1 MRAPNM
7 KRPCWLISLLMAFA
21 CCTAG
26 ACRFNV
32 RDLGFADLDLQHY
45 RLFYFVSTNESP
57 IALQGIKSV
66 GDEVLRDSNVE
77 LVTVRMDGSEPSGA
91 RKLLEAHQL
100 DRLPAMVLVSP
111 DQQSLAV
118 PLNRDAKTAE
128 TAVVNSPLREKI
140 LKSAVETYGVV
151 LLVEGN
157 DAEQN
162 RNARQVADAA
172 VKQIT
177 EAMPR
182 LPKPIHLPPLVL
194 VVPPEQTANENILLW
209 SLGFEPDQQ
218 AWPAVGVLYGRGKR
232 IGPVLRGAD
241 LRQPRLLQ
249 LLGVVGQDCE
259 CYLDRSW
266 MHGPVMP
273 ARWGESVQ
281 KRVVAQLGFDA
292 ESPMIKAEMNAI
304 LERGPNP
311 NAKPASFI
319 GGTDAELLGYHEAVL
334 DAPTPATNQ
343 QPNLPVASSNSK
355 PVSLD
360 AISLRQR
367 FPVGVLLLLAV
378 LALGGGLM
386 ILFRRR
392 QN

>member
-1 MRAPNM
+1 M
-7 KRPCWLISLLMAFA
+7 ILLVALA
-21 CCTAG
+21 CCTAS

-45 RLFYFVSTNESP
+45 RLFYFVSTNDSLQ
-57 IALQGIKSV
+57 ALQANKSA
-66 GDEVLRDSNVE
+66 GDEILRDSNVE
-77 LVTVRMDGSEPSGA
+77 LVTVRADGSEPSGA

-111 DQQSLAV
+111 DQQSMAV
-118 PLNRDAKTAE
+118 PLNSDAKTVMA
-128 TAVVNSPLREKI
+128 AVVNSPLREKI
-140 LKSAVETYGVV
+140 LHSAVETYGVV
-151 LLVEGN
+151 LLVQGS

-162 RNARQVADAA
+162 RDARQVADAA

-182 LPKPIHLPPLVL
+182 LPKPIRLPPLVL
-194 VVPPEQTANENILLW
+194 VVTPEQTASENILLW
-209 SLGFEPDQQ
+209 SLGFEPEKQ

-232 IGPVLRGAD
+232 IGPVLRGDD

-249 LLGVVGQDCE
+249 VLGVVGQDCE

-266 MHGPVMP
+266 MRGPAMP
-273 ARWGESVQ
+273 VRWDESVQ
-281 KRVVAQLGFDA
+281 KRVVEQLGFDA

-311 NAKPASFI
+311 NAKPTSFI
-319 GGTDAELLGYHEAVL
+319 GGTDAELLGYHEVVL
-334 DAPTPATNQ
+334 DAPTSANNLPTNIET
-343 QPNLPVASSNSK
+343 NSRPVASEKSN
-355 PVSLD
+355 PVSSE
-360 AISLRQR
+360 AISLHKRV
-367 FPVGVLLLLAV
+367 PVVVLLLLAV
-378 LALGGGLM
+378 LALGGGLV

-392 QN
+392 QI